1 MARVNPMRPR
11 AALLVVMAIL
21 CGCASEA
28 ARPDGGA
35 SLGDGAPSDR
45 PTPVDVAIADALD
58 PGEAG
63 LPAGDPITQQPS
75 RGTYQC
81 TIQRGLTDH
90 GLNWVTLRPALVT
103 TSAGKAFLARL
114 ESMSDP
120 TMPFMP
126 APPQL
131 LSSTVDEAGTFGPS
145 TVLPAGDA
153 AQIVGVAA
161 APRGDGL
168 LVVWQEDTK
177 LRLVGLDASGQIAI
191 PVKEVVAG
199 ADPAGG
205 LRIAGGADGGFGL
218 VYTAQVAMGARE
230 PRFLVLGADG
240 SSRTAPRVLTAT
252 PGSAYREPAP
262 TITATPGGY
271 AMIWRDPSSAEGG
284 IDFAAADASG
294 AELVPRRRISDPGHA
309 GLEVGGIGAFD
320 PATTA
325 LVSVAGGYVAAWTE
339 VQAGSQMRGA
349 SAVVRLARLDSTG
362 GRVGPAPLMRATTV
376 DVDEVEPT
384 LVPFGETIAVL
395 WARGAHLYICGGCV
409 PDHRMDLLL
418 VDPVT
423 LAPVSNQVSLATGG
437 GERAG
442 GLLRRQ
448 VAVLGE
454 SLLTTYLLTFH
465 VNAKAGSAAFHCSKR

>member
-1 MARVNPMRPR
+1 
-11 AALLVVMAIL
+11 
-21 CGCASEA
+21 
-28 ARPDGGA
+28 
-35 SLGDGAPSDR
+35 LGDGAPSDR
-45 PTPVDVAIADALD
+45 PTPVDVALADALD

-81 TIQRGLTDH
+81 SIQRGLTDQ
-90 GLNWVTLRPALVT
+90 GLTWTTLRPALVT
-103 TSAGKAFLARL
+103 TSAGKTFLARL
-114 ESMSDP
+114 EAMSEP
-120 TMPFMP
+120 SMPFMP
-126 APPQL
+126 GPPRL
-131 LSSTVDEAGTFGPS
+131 LASTVDEAGTFGPS

-153 AQIVGVAA
+153 AQIFGVTA

-168 LVVWQEDTK
+168 LVAWQEDTK

-199 ADPAGG
+199 ADPAGY
-205 LRIAGGADGGFGL
+205 LRIAAGADGGFGL
-218 VYTAQVAMGARE
+218 VYTAEVAMGARE

-240 SSRTAPRVLTAT
+240 SSRTAPRVLTAK

-271 AMIWRDPSSAEGG
+271 AMIWRDPSSGEGG
-284 IDFAAADASG
+284 IDFAATDTSG
-294 AELVPRRRISDPGHA
+294 AEVVPRRRISDPGHA
-309 GLEVGGIGAFD
+309 GLEVGGIGGVD

-339 VQAGSQMRGA
+339 VQAGYLPSPPDQPFQNQPRGA
-349 SAVVRLARLDSTG
+349 SAVVRLARLDATG
-362 GRVGPAPLMRATTV
+362 GRVGPAPLMRATTL

-423 LAPVSNQVSLATGG
+423 LAPVSNQVSLSTGG

-465 VNAKAGSAAFHCSKR
+465 VNAKAGSAAFHCTKR